1 MKLWQTSTR
10 RAALALLAAAIVVP
24 TALGDNGRPV
34 AGNSHLQ
41 ELTAMGNSYRAQE
54 SRIAIASSASVAE
67 PPSTTSSS
75 FDWVDAGIGAMSGFG
90 AAFAV
95 AGTLLF
101 VLRRRPRGQGTRTQ
115 TTA

>member
-1 MKLWQTSTR
+1 MANSY
-10 RAALALLAAAIVVP
+10 RAQESSNKP
-24 TALGDNGRPV
+24 
-34 AGNSHLQ
+34 AGYNSHLQ
-41 ELTAMGNSYRAQE
+41 ELTAMANSYRAQE